1 MIERIYYFVK
11 YLRVFF
17 TLLFIGVAAV
27 FISAPTKYMQ
37 SFFDGLTVWAYN
49 VLPALFPFTVITT
62 FALKIKPQTKHSFTK
77 LLFGISCDNVFITSL
92 LCGYPIGA
100 KAISDCNA
108 DTAAA
113 TRMCA
118 FCSSAG
124 PIFMIATVGAKLL
137 QNTAAT
143 LILISVHILSVIAN
157 GLIYRRKDNCELLEQ
172 DTGFKPEDFGNTITN
187 SALSIISVGGLIA
200 LFYMLSDMIKSF
212 LPSNISDSLVVSFVI
227 GLLEM
232 TNGVFGVCKL
242 TDVATATV
250 LCSTLLALGGMCVFF
265 QCYAFLGK
273 KKIKTVDIFKMK
285 LTQSAFATIF
295 SFILVRIFL

>member
-1 MIERIYYFVK
+1 MFIY
-11 YLRVFF
+11 
-17 TLLFIGVAAV
+17 
-27 FISAPTKYMQ
+27 APTKYMQ

-62 FALKIKPQTKHSFTK
+62 IALKIKPKSKHSFTK
-77 LLFGISCDNVFITSL
+77 FMFGISCDDVFITSL

-100 KAISDCNA
+100 KAIADSNA
-108 DTAAA
+108 DATTA

-124 PIFMIATVGAKLL
+124 PVFMIATVGAKLL
-137 QNTAAT
+137 QNTVAT
-143 LILISVHILSVIAN
+143 LILVAVHLLSVIAN
-157 GLIYRRKDNCELLEQ
+157 GLIYRSKNACQFLEN
-172 DTGFKPEDFGNTITN
+172 DSSFSAEDFGNTITN

-212 LPSNISDSLVVSFVI
+212 LPSSISDSLVVSFTI

-232 TNGVFGVCKL
+232 TNGVFGVCKV

-273 KKIKTVDIFKMK
+273 KKIKAVDVIKMK

-295 SFILVRIFL
+295 SFILVKLFL